1 MGKNLRH
8 FKEGTNLS
16 LSIDICSILAG
27 DSEKHGFV
35 KNGQSNVSG
44 FLNRLIPSL
53 SHYREDLHERFL
65 RFNGGD
71 EGKALLA
78 ERNIYGVYLRTF
90 DLLDDGT
97 MNVPFRVN
105 SKSRQEFIYI
115 HDKLLARFDMDFTNY
130 VRTLLI
136 DYCGRPAYAREL
148 LLDYDMTREIKDAIE
163 SRCVCRFH
171 LGGSDDCLF
180 VPLLIERKGDEN
192 LVEGVTEDKATVL
205 LFQLSRLTGLTGL
218 DNKIC
223 LSEKECDEI
232 YGKIRD
238 LQNKEEAKCSD
249 QRR

>member
-1 MGKNLRH
+1 MNKGLRR

-16 LSIDICSILAG
+16 LSIGICSVLAG
-27 DSEKHGFV
+27 DSERHGFV

-90 DLLDDGT
+90 DILDDGT

-105 SKSRQEFIYI
+105 SKSRQEFLYI

-136 DYCGRPAYAREL
+136 DYCERPPYAREL
-148 LLDYDMTREIKDAIE
+148 LLDYDMVNEVREAIG
-163 SRCVCRFH
+163 SKCVCRFH
-171 LGGSDDCLF
+171 LGGGDRVF
-180 VPLLIERKGDEN
+180 VPLLIERNGDDN
-192 LVEGVTEDKATVL
+192 LVEGVAEDKGSVL
-205 LFQLSRLTGLTGL
+205 LFPLSRLTGLTCL
-218 DNKIC
+218 DKKIS
-223 LSEKECDEI
+223 LSESECDAI

-238 LQNKEEAKCSD
+238 LQNEEEEKCSD